1 MWTANV
7 GKIWALDNIW
17 TQRGS
22 PKNEILD
29 LLGIIFSF
37 FLFSLWGGGGVKG
50 VFNTSNITEITN
62 KSKTSLP
69 WFLHIEY
76 LILQAKVHK
85 KMFLNPNCFL

>member
-37 FLFSLWGGGGVKG
+37 FLFFFCGGGRGCL
-50 VFNTSNITEITN
+50 TPQT
-62 KSKTSLP
+62 
-69 WFLHIEY
+69 
-76 LILQAKVHK
+76 
-85 KMFLNPNCFL
+85 